1 MVQLVLIDIV
11 CKAASYFFYS
21 AVGEESLALVG
32 GVHDYMR
39 VRIGFLIMKR
49 GVPSEIFHFDFLT
62 LSNISD
68 LPLD

>member
-32 GVHDYMR
+32 GVHDDMR

-49 GVPSEIFHFDFLT
+49 GVPSN
-62 LSNISD
+62 SVQY
-68 LPLD
+68 